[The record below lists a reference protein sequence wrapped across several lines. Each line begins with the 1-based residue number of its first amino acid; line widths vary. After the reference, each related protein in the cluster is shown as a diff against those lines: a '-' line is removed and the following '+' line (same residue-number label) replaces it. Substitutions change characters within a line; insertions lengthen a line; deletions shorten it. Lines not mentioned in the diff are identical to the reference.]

1 MADMNLQS
9 DGIHVREQLNPTQLE
24 ALKFGNPLGE
34 LLKIW
39 LKRMGQKELMS
50 GHTRRAFSVVTDLP

>member
-1 MADMNLQS
+1 MTKSGTVIKVDVGSVGMPDMNLQR

-34 LLKIW
+34 LLKFW
-39 LKRMGQKELMS
+39 LKRMGQK
-50 GHTRRAFSVVTDLP
+50 

>member
-1 MADMNLQS
+1 MNLQR

-34 LLKIW
+34 LLKFW
-39 LKRMGQKELMS
+39 LRRMRQKELMS
-50 GHTRRAFSVVTDLP
+50 GHARRAFSVVTDLP